1 MVQRALFPRQSK
13 INNQQLK
20 KRRLIR
26 LFFDQPIYVFI
37 DVVRENFF
45 GLSAQFSYKKRTD
58 LFSPIFRLPTVILI
72 SVHIFLVLM

>member
-1 MVQRALFPRQSK
+1 MVQRALFLRQSK

-26 LFFDQPIYVFI
+26 LFFLINQYML
-37 DVVRENFF
+37 VRKNFF

>member
-1 MVQRALFPRQSK
+1 MVQRALFLRQSK

-26 LFFDQPIYVFI
+26 LFFDRPIDMGSGTFLWLI
-37 DVVRENFF
+37 GFNFRT
-45 GLSAQFSYKKRTD
+45 KKRTD